1 MKTREKLDAATQ
13 NPCKLCAPLGASIVF
28 RGIRG
33 ALPFLHGSQGC
44 STYIRRY
51 LINHFRE
58 PVDIASS
65 NFSEETTI
73 FGGKQNLL
81 DGLKNIC
88 RQYQPEIIGVAST
101 CLSETIGDDVPMI
114 LREFFLKSTSE
125 ILPKIVSVSTPSYSG
140 THMDGFHNA
149 VLSVVSAIAARGNK
163 LRQIGIFPGLVSS
176 ADIRYLKEVMGD
188 FGLDHVILPDYS
200 ETLDGGPWT
209 EYQKIQ
215 QGGTSV
221 GQIAS
226 LGHSSG
232 IIEFGD
238 SLKMKETAGTFLE
251 KHFSVP
257 RFASGLPIGIK
268 LTDLFF
274 KLLEKMSGRE
284 IPSKYRLARS
294 RLVDSY
300 VDGHKHLFEKK
311 AVVYG
316 DEDIVIAV
324 ASFLFEI
331 GVVPVLCATGARTG
345 TIKRVLPEIA
355 SAYDKKITV
364 CEGIDFEQIY
374 EKTENLDADFMIGNS
389 KGYYIARKRGIP
401 LIRIGF
407 PIHDRIGAQRIL
419 HLGYRGTQ
427 QLFDRIVNT
436 VIEKRQ
442 EASSVGYSY
451 I

>member
-1 MKTREKLDAATQ
+1 MKMLEKSYTATQ

-28 RGIRG
+28 KGIRG

-51 LINHFRE
+51 LINHFKE

-65 NFSEETTI
+65 NFSEQTTI

-81 DGLKNIC
+81 DGLENIC
-88 RQYQPEIIGVAST
+88 RQYKPEVIGVATT

-114 LREFFLKSTSE
+114 LREFLLKDTSRTLPE
-125 ILPKIVSVSTPSYSG
+125 IVYVSTPSYLG

-149 VLSVVSAIAARGNK
+149 VLSVVSAIAATGNK
-163 LRQIGIFPGLVSS
+163 LRQIGLFPGLVSS

-188 FGLDHVILPDYS
+188 FSLDYVVLPDYS
-200 ETLDGGPWT
+200 QTLDGGPWT

-215 QGGTSV
+215 QGGTSL

-238 SLKMKETAGTFLE
+238 SLKMKKTAGTFLE
-251 KHFSVP
+251 EHFSVP
-257 RFASGLPIGIK
+257 RFSLGLPIGIK

-274 KLLEKMSGRE
+274 KLLEQMTGRE
-284 IPSKYRLARS
+284 TPSKYRLARL
-294 RLVDSY
+294 RLIDSY
-300 VDGHKHLFEKK
+300 VDGHKYIFQKK

-316 DEDIVIAV
+316 EEDIVIAV

-345 TIKRVLPEIA
+345 TLKRVLPEIA
-355 SAYDKKITV
+355 SAYDKEVTV
-364 CEGIDFEQIY
+364 CQGVDFEQIY
-374 EKTENLDADFMIGNS
+374 EQTESLGADFMIGNS
-389 KGYYIARKRGIP
+389 KGYYIARKLGIP

-407 PIHDRIGAQRIL
+407 PIHDRIGAQRIM

-436 VIEKRQ
+436 VIEKKQ
-442 EASSVGYSY
+442 EVSVVGYSY
-451 I
+451 V